1 MTVQQVVD
9 LAKAGELK
17 QVSAKTNNEAVL
29 GYINLGLIELYK
41 RFPLRVEE
49 QVITLVDGVDIY
61 PLPADCMYIVAA
73 YGEVDEGSAELVN
86 VLPINEEDNPLSV
99 NTVSWN
105 KVQVPL
111 AVTGGYVSLIYAA
124 GPDLI
129 QYDALGAYLTADVPL
144 PMQMIEALLH
154 YMGYRAHGS
163 VDGAIQTEAQ
173 SHYTRFEAS
182 CARIE
187 NSGLLTSDDLNMGK
201 RFSTRGFV

>member
-1 MTVQQVVD
+1 MTVRQVVE

-17 QVSAKTNNEAVL
+17 QVATKTDNEAVL

-49 QVITLVDGVDIY
+49 EVITLVNGVDIY
-61 PLPADCMYIVAA
+61 PLPAECLYLVAA
-73 YGEVDEGSAELVN
+73 YGEVDEGSSELVN
-86 VLPINEEDNPLSV
+86 ILPINEEDNPLSV

-105 KVQVPL
+105 KVQIPL
-111 AVTGGYVSLIYAA
+111 AVTGGYISLIYAA
-124 GPDLI
+124 GPTLI
-129 QYDALGAYLTADVPL
+129 AYDAMGTYLDKEVPL
-144 PMQMIEALLH
+144 PMQLIEALLH

-182 CARIE
+182 CARVE
-187 NSGLLTSDDLNMGK
+187 NSGLLTSDDLNMYK